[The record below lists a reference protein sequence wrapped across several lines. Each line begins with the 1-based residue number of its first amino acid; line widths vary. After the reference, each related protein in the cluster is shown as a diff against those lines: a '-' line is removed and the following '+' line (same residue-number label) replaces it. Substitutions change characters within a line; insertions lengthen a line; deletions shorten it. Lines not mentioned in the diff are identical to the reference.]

1 MQNMILLHCL
11 TIIIDKR
18 RYFVIVMILFNG
30 YKQQMKALPLL
41 VVLLLLT
48 GASVGYYEEGEH
60 DCLCGMER
68 EGPSISSVFGVLNYK
83 QILKQ
88 ILKLCLPPL
97 MYFMDYP

>member
-1 MQNMILLHCL
+1 
-11 TIIIDKR
+11 
-18 RYFVIVMILFNG
+18 
-30 YKQQMKALPLL
+30 MKTLPLL

-68 EGPSISSVFGVLNYK
+68 EGPSISSVFWVLNYK

-88 ILKLCLPPL
+88 ILKLCLPTL